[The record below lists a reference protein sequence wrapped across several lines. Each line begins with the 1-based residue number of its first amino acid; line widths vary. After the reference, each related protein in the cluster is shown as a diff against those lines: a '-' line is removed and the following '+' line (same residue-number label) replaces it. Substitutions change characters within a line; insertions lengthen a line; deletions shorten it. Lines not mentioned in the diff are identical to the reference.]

1 MTKKQK
7 EAIDL
12 MLQDLRIK
20 HVDIRNQAKELDC
33 EKELDELKEDLIYY
47 LNNKKFMDEYGK
59 SI

>member
-1 MTKKQK
+1 MTKKHQ

-20 HVDIRNQAKELDC
+20 HADIRNQAKELDC

-47 LNNKKFMDEYGK
+47 LNTKKF
-59 SI
+59 I